1 MSIDHV
7 QITIPIGQEQIARTF
22 YCGVLGLTEI
32 EKPEALKRRGGLWL
46 EVGGQQLH
54 IGVEGGIDRTSSKAH
69 VAYRV
74 LDLAR
79 WRAKLEEAGCFILE
93 SVPMPNHDRFET
105 RDPFGNRIE
114 LIAKHERDH

>member
-1 MSIDHV
+1 
-7 QITIPIGQEQIARTF
+7 
-22 YCGVLGLTEI
+22 VLGLTEI
-32 EKPEALKRRGGLWL
+32 EKPGALKERGGLWL

-74 LDLAR
+74 QDLAH
-79 WRAKLEEAGCFILE
+79 WRAKLEHAGCLILD
-93 SVPMPNHDRFET
+93 SVPIPHHDRFET

-114 LIAKHERDH
+114 LIASLESDR